1 MSSEAGLSTIE
12 QLDAVNDDDCQ
23 TPRRPFLRGVNH
35 EQHKAV
41 FFRPRCK
48 MWSCPA
54 CAPVNRGLWA
64 VRAYHGAV
72 CLETLTNPINFLT
85 ITSHEKL
92 GPVAS
97 LAVLPHAWTL
107 LNHRARR
114 AAPEYQYLLVPE
126 PHADGRVHIHAIENS
141 GLGERWW
148 KDNARE
154 CGFGFMAEEE
164 ELHSAAGAAYYVT
177 KYISKGLGSA
187 AWPKGFRRVRT
198 SRRWP
203 KTPELPNAEGW
214 TFDRLPDSQQ
224 LDQAFHRLQGLGYEV
239 RVMGSF
245 EAWEF
250 VAREGAP
257 DE

>member
-1 MSSEAGLSTIE
+1 MSSSEAGLSTIE
-12 QLDAVNDDDCQ
+12 QFTATPDLDCE
-23 TPRRPFLRGVNH
+23 TPRRPVLRGVNH
-35 EQHKAV
+35 AERKAV

-64 VRAYHGAV
+64 VRAYHGAN

-92 GPVAS
+92 GAAAS
-97 LAVLPHAWTL
+97 LAVLPHAWDQ
-107 LNHRARR
+107 LNKRARR
-114 AAPEYQYLLVPE
+114 AAPDYQYLLVPE

-148 KDNARE
+148 KDNART
-154 CGFGFMAEEE
+154 CGFGYMAEEE

-177 KYISKGLGSA
+177 KYISKGLGA
-187 AWPKGFRRVRT
+187 ACWPRGFRRVRT

-203 KTPELPNAEGW
+203 KTPALPVAAGW
-214 TFDRLPDSQQ
+214 VFDKLPDRAQ
-224 LDQAFHRLQGLGYEV
+224 LDEAYYRLRDVGYDV

-250 VAREGAP
+250 VATE
-257 DE
+257 EVE